1 MTITPERLI
10 GRCAATV
17 AGTQAAEAWVADAR
31 ADSESLDRSADGL
44 VERLRR
50 TRIQAR
56 RLGAAAGRP
65 MAVGFFGL
73 SQAGKSYLISALA
86 RGTDGSLET
95 LMDGERLNFI
105 SHINP
110 PGGGK
115 EATGIV
121 TRFTRQPVQGPA
133 GFPVALSLLS
143 EADLI
148 KIIGNTYFL
157 DFDREKR
164 EDNLDADRLLAHLA
178 PFAKLARDRDAGGLS
193 ADDVVDV
200 MDYFKKRFP
209 SSMEVFAANF
219 WKVATQLAPRL
230 APRERAELFS
240 PLWGGVEEL
249 TAAYVRLQGGLSR
262 LGHAAN
268 AHAELAALVKPDGAG
283 GYTQADSIMNVDML
297 ARLGRDDADLVNVA
311 PVIDGEVRSSV
322 GIPRSLLAALA
333 REMSFVL
340 AEPPQAR
347 LLETVDLLDFPGY
360 RGRLKVGNL
369 KEVAERLEGR
379 DPVAELILRG
389 KVAYL
394 FERYTDDQEMNVLV
408 MCTPCHKQS
417 DVQDIGGALTEWIA
431 STQGETPEIR
441 AARRPG
447 LVWALT
453 MFDMRLTPKPDE
465 TEDLIRN
472 GWLGMMKLAL
482 LEKFEQFEWVNKWT
496 PDKPFDNLFLVRKP
510 GMAAGVIRTDGRRET
525 EIEPSQTERMALLRR
540 TFVADPTVNKHIA
553 DPAASWDAMMA
564 LDDGGMAALVA
575 YLEDVAKPEVKFSR
589 IAERVDTL
597 VRRLIDGDLG
607 AYRFREGED
616 ALKEKQDIAK
626 RVTAA
631 LAARPFMLGELLSLM
646 QPPLEHL
653 RGLYL
658 SSEEAEQ
665 DEETQAPGLGGGFIS
680 LDLEVPLADA
690 LPVAEAV
697 PENRA
702 ARAFARALLSDWQAR
717 LRGLPRN
724 ADVVRFLQMPEKELE
739 DLVKEVISGA
749 GRLKVESRLVEL
761 LREAEDRSG
770 TTRARLADQQALVAR
785 AAIAE
790 YVDTLGLG
798 DQPLEKRP
806 KSSRIPNHRLFEPPP
821 EAKPFTLSER
831 PLNYPA
837 IRICDWMD
845 AFAVAAIENIGQD
858 EGREIS
864 LEQSRRLDDILKGVE
879 AGGQAEAR

>member
-1 MTITPERLI
+1 VAISTPERLI
-10 GRCAATV
+10 GRCAAAV
-17 AGTQAAEAWVADAR
+17 EGAQAAEAWVIEAR
-31 ADSESLDRSADGL
+31 DGSESLDADADGL
-44 VERLRR
+44 IERLRR
-50 TRIQAR
+50 TRNQAR
-56 RLGAAAGRP
+56 RLGAAASRP
-65 MAVGFFGL
+65 MAAGFFGL

-86 RGTDGSLET
+86 RGANGSLET

-121 TRFTRQPVQGPA
+121 TRFTRRPTQGPS

-164 EDNLDADRLLAHLA
+164 GEAFDHDRLRAHLA
-178 PFAKLARDRDAGGLS
+178 PFAKLVRDRDAGGLS
-193 ADDVVDV
+193 ADGVVDV
-200 MDYFKKRFP
+200 MDYFVKRFP
-209 SSMEVFAANF
+209 SSMEVFEADF
-219 WKVATQLAPRL
+219 WKAATRLAPRL
-230 APRERAELFS
+230 APRERAELLS

-262 LGHAAN
+262 LGHASA

-283 GYTQADSIMNVDML
+283 GFTQSDSIMNVDML
-297 ARLGRDDADLVNVA
+297 ARLGRDDADTVNVA

-333 REMSFVL
+333 REMTFVL
-340 AEPPQAR
+340 ADPPQAK

-441 AARRPG
+441 AARKPG
-447 LVWALT
+447 LIWALT

-496 PDKPFDNLFLVRKP
+496 PNAPFANLFLVRKP
-510 GMAAGVIRTDGRRET
+510 GMAAGVIRSDGDGRRET
-525 EIEPSQTERMALLRR
+525 GIEPSQAERLAMLRR
-540 TFVADPTVNKHIA
+540 TFVADPTVGRHIA
-553 DPAASWDAMMA
+553 DPAAAWDAMMA
-564 LDDGGMAALVA
+564 LDDGGMAALIA
-575 YLEDVAKPEVKFSR
+575 YLEDVAKPEAKFAR

-597 VRRLIDGDLG
+597 VRRLVEDDLG
-607 AYRFREGED
+607 PYRFREGED
-616 ALKEKQDIAK
+616 ALKEKQEKAK

-631 LAARPFMLGELLSLM
+631 LAERAFMLGELLSLM
-646 QPPLEHL
+646 QPSLEHV

-658 SSEEAEQ
+658 SSEEAAK
-665 DEETQAPGLGGGFIS
+665 DEETPTGVLGGGFVS
-680 LDLEVPLADA
+680 LDLEVPVAD
-690 LPVAEAV
+690 AV
-697 PENRA
+697 PESSS
-702 ARAFARALLSDWQAR
+702 ARAFARALFSDWQAR
-717 LRGLPRN
+717 LRALPRSPET
-724 ADVVRFLQMPEKELE
+724 ARFLQLPEEVLQI
-739 DLVKEVISGA
+739 LVTEVVVGA
-749 GRLKVESRLVEL
+749 NRLKVENRLVDH

-785 AAIAE
+785 GAIAE
-790 YVDTLGLG
+790 YVDSLGYG
-798 DQPLEKRP
+798 EMPEDKRP
-806 KSSRIPNHRLFEPPP
+806 VSSRLPGHRLFGSPP
-821 EAKPFTLSER
+821 AFTGLPKISER

-837 IRICDWMD
+837 IRICDWLD
-845 AFAVAAIENIGQD
+845 AFTAVAIENIGRD

-864 LEQSRRLDDILKGVE
+864 LEQSRRLDAILKGVE
-879 AGGQAEAR
+879 AGGQTEAR